1 MYPENNA
8 PQPLNSPTPQPTDEQ
23 RRLARVAELRKR
35 ITVLIVVGIII
46 NFVVA
51 AFRFLFDMIGIPV
64 EVIMSIVAFIFVG
77 LIANPVRE
85 LNALTT
91 TTNDSTPKP

>member
-1 MYPENNA
+1 MYPENNT
-8 PQPLNSPTPQPTDEQ
+8 PRPLDNPTPQPTNEQ
-23 RRLARVAELRKR
+23 QRLARVAELRKR

-46 NFVVA
+46 NFVIA

-64 EVIMSIVAFIFVG
+64 EVIMGVVAFILVG

-85 LNALTT
+85 LNTLTT
-91 TTNDSTPKP
+91 TTNESTPKP